1 MNLIYKLESLRAN
14 VWYWQGLYDRSDS
27 TNARKLQEKLNSAK
41 EVLKAFKRDNM
52 PHLLEQPK
60 NNFKPIPFIPMDQW
74 SEELEQ
80 TLIK

>member
-1 MNLIYKLESLRAN
+1 MNLYQKLESLRAN
-14 VWYWQGLYDRSDS
+14 VWYWQGLFDRSDS

-41 EVLKAFKRDNM
+41 EVLKSFKRDNM

-60 NNFKPIPFIPMDQW
+60 NNFKPIPFVPMDQW